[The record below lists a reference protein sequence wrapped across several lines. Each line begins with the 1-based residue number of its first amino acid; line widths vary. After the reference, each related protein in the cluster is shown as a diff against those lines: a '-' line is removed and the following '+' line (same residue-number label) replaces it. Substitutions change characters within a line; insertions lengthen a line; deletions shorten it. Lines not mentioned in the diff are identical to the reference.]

1 MNTNTKPT
9 ALLIAFAGPAYT
21 HWAER
26 FADAFNGNVDRIPV
40 PVIHEDGTVTG
51 LPTEREGT
59 VILVNARVAA
69 ALDTAFRKYLV
80 SDCGRFHSALMTRR
94 NDLYCLPQGAPQ
106 DGSPVDISFLV
117 KVE

>member
-1 MNTNTKPT
+1 MNTNTKPNCM
-9 ALLIAFAGPAYT
+9 LIAFAGPAFD
-21 HWAER
+21 HWAGR
-26 FADAFNGNVDRIPV
+26 FAEAFAGNVDRIPV

-59 VILVNARVAA
+59 VLLVNARVAA

-106 DGSPVDISFLV
+106 NGSPVGFDFLV

>member
-9 ALLIAFAGPAYT
+9 ALLIAFAGPAFD

-26 FADAFNGNVDRIPV
+26 FSASFEGNVDRIPV

-59 VILVNARVAA
+59 VLLVNARVAA
-69 ALDTAFRKYLV
+69 ALTTAFRKVLV
-80 SDCGRFHSALMTRR
+80 SQCGNHHAMQMTRR
-94 NDLYCLPQGAPQ
+94 GDIFALPQGAPQ
-106 DGSPVDISFLV
+106 DGTAVDVSFLV